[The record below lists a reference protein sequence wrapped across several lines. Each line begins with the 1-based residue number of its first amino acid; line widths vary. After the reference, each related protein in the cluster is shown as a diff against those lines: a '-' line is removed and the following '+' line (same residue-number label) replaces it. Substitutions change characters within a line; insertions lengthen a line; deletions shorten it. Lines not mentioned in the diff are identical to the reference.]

1 MQLRPLLITPTF
13 LPISNLLFTNH
24 NFHKGVLD
32 DGAETTRVAFKYKIK
47 MPPYGTTRSKL
58 SKMCQGNAFAFP
70 EYATTDADIPFVC
83 WQYLHWVVTHRRAE
97 GSRFVDVFG
106 YTCHAPCLPG
116 PRTLQEK
123 QGIIKLID
131 LCLSLIQVAFILGSL
146 NLAFSFSFGA
156 TEISPSRE
164 SKLLDLSSGSKCLHS
179 MNKIY
184 CPLFELFWWL

>member
-1 MQLRPLLITPTF
+1 MAAQ
-13 LPISNLLFTNH
+13 
-24 NFHKGVLD
+24 
-32 DGAETTRVAFKYKIK
+32 TTRFAFKYKIK
-47 MPPYGTTRSKL
+47 KPPYGTIRSKL

-70 EYATTDADIPFVC
+70 EYATNDADMPLLC
-83 WQYLHWVVTHRRAE
+83 WQYLCWVVTHRRTE
-97 GSRFVDVFG
+97 GSRFVDIFG
-106 YTCHAPCLPG
+106 YTCHALCLPG
-116 PRTLQEK
+116 LRTLQEK

-131 LCLSLIQVAFILGSL
+131 LCLSLIQMAFILVSL

-184 CPLFELFWWL
+184 CPLCKLFWWL